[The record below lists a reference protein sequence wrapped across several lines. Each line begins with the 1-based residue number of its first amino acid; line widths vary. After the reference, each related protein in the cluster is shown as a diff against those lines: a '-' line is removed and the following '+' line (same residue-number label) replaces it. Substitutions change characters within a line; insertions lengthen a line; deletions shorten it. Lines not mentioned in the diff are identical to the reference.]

1 MTLIFSSGD
10 RSSVKNYRPISLL
23 CSLSKVLERLVF
35 DQMISFLSPII
46 TPSQFGFLKGRSTQ
60 QQLLVDCKP
69 RLIYFVTVTY
79 TELWR
84 LFDPILSLTRVVV
97 IHLVFYRVILPFL
110 VTPSTSDLSWSYHI
124 SSIVS
129 NYYKT
134 KR

>member
-69 RLIYFVTVTY
+69 GLIYFDTVTY
-79 TELWR
+79 TKLWR

-97 IHLVFYRVILPFL
+97 VHLVL
-110 VTPSTSDLSWSYHI
+110 
-124 SSIVS
+124 
-129 NYYKT
+129 
-134 KR
+134 